1 MKYSK
6 LKKIE
11 TEKDFPFAVC
21 ILLYCIF
28 LSRGEREN
36 FEVEWKQKESSQKNK
51 FVINWV
57 TCKCDR

>member
-6 LKKIE
+6 IKKIE
-11 TEKDFPFAVC
+11 TEKDFTFAVS
-21 ILLYCIF
+21 IFIYCIF